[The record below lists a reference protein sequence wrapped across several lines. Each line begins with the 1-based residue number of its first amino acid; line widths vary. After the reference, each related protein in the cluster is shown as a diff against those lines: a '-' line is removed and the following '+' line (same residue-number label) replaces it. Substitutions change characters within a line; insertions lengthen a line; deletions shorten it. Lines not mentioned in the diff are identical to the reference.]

1 MHKRLSG
8 LQHECDLVA
17 AQVARYRAGELREY
31 DLGPDGAQI
40 DITDLWLAHLEA
52 VLAVKRSL
60 RKKLRER
67 YKLDPAAPPAENPEG
82 RPAPPESGT

>member
-8 LQHECDLVA
+8 LQHECDLLA
-17 AQVARYRAGELREY
+17 AEITRYRSGELREY
-31 DLGPDGAQI
+31 DLDADGRQI

-67 YKLDPAAPPAENPEG
+67 YKLDAPAGSTATKPTGPSQRA
-82 RPAPPESGT
+82 

>member
-8 LQHECDLVA
+8 LQHECDLLA
-17 AQVARYRAGELREY
+17 AEIARYRAGELREY
-31 DLGPDGAQI
+31 DLDATGKQI

-67 YKLDPAAPPAENPEG
+67 YKLDG
-82 RPAPPESGT
+82 PESSDPKSRQTGA

>member
-8 LQHECDLVA
+8 LQHECDLLA
-17 AQVARYRAGELREY
+17 AEIARFRAGEVREY
-31 DLGPDGAQI
+31 DNGPDGARI

-67 YKLDPAAPPAENPEG
+67 YKLDPPSQPPGGTPE
-82 RPAPPESGT
+82 RPA

>member
-8 LQHECDLVA
+8 LQHECDLLIA
-17 AQVARYRAGELREY
+17 ELARYRAGELREY
-31 DLGPDGAQI
+31 DLGADGKQI
-40 DITDLWLAHLEA
+40 DITDLWIAHLEA

-67 YKLDPAAPPAENPEG
+67 YKLDPPSGPGPVMDPASETG
-82 RPAPPESGT
+82 RPR